1 MSATAAP
8 LQLVG
13 RLCALALLAVAVGI
27 DSFAQEP
34 QSQAPDSSP
43 DAGVPPAEGGGV
55 RAHTRLVR
63 RSATAVTEE
72 QASELTLTL
81 TVAASRPIQT
91 WIRTAGVLDGAG
103 KVLTAQL
110 RPSEAELVQVM
121 IRSPHS
127 WVHVEAKDEKGEVQ
141 RFAIEGGGAAQLRN
155 AGVDGKT
162 LKIGDKV
169 RITGRPGRNA
179 MDHSLLMLYI
189 ERPSDGWSWG
199 NRPSEV
205 VD

>member
-1 MSATAAP
+1 MKRNVAA
-8 LQLVG
+8 LVVAG
-13 RLCALALLAVAVGI
+13 LAIGASSLAAHHSQVAVYHSNTEQKI
-27 DSFAQEP
+27 
-34 QSQAPDSSP
+34 
-43 DAGVPPAEGGGV
+43 EG
-55 RAHTRLVR
+55 
-63 RSATAVTEE
+63 
-72 QASELTLTL
+72 
-81 TVAASRPIQT
+81 
-91 WIRTAGVLDGAG
+91 
-103 KVLTAQL
+103 
-110 RPSEAELVQVM
+110 ELVQVM

-141 RFAIEGGGAAQLRN
+141 RFAIEWGGAAQLRT

-179 MDHSLLMLYI
+179 MDHRLLMMFI

-199 NRPSEV
+199 NKPGEV